1 MNRARKCPRC
11 GCITLHE
18 RCSCGKA
25 TEIIRDLHL
34 RRKLSIDVTLTLR
47 FDDGV
52 LRPYLLVQK
61 PSGQER
67 IPLRSQDLL
76 HV

>member
-11 GCITLHE
+11 GCITPHE

-25 TEIIRDLHL
+25 TEIIRDLDL

-47 FDDGV
+47 FDHGQ
-52 LRPYLLVQK
+52 PFLLLQK

-67 IPLRSQDLL
+67 VTLAPHDLL
-76 HV
+76 HA